1 MLPVCGSLRHSA
13 YPNTPPKTANPIHSA
28 TRFPCR
34 AKGPSAHVYFSHFGR
49 TRQTNF
55 GSPQAQAF
63 RKLRELL
70 KQKNFD
76 YADDIWVSSDRR
88 MGAADARGIFLPGG
102 RKQVFRD

>member
-1 MLPVCGSLRHSA
+1 MYISPILEGLARPILEAR
-13 YPNTPPKTANPIHSA
+13 TP
-28 TRFPCR
+28 
-34 AKGPSAHVYFSHFGR
+34 
-49 TRQTNF
+49 
-55 GSPQAQAF
+55 QAF
-63 RKLRELL
+63 RLSKTIYIERNKKLRELL